1 MDAVTEADGEA
12 RLFALFEDLG
22 IESRTVEH
30 PAAYTVAEAQAVRGL
45 VPGAHTK
52 NLFLKDKKSALF
64 LVTALEDTPID
75 LKRLHETI
83 GAKGRLSFG
92 SADRLLE
99 TLGVTPGS
107 VTPLALLNDTAGAV
121 SFVLDER
128 LAMHDVINVHPLR
141 NTATT
146 TLAMADFLR
155 FLDRV
160 AHPPRVLALPE

>member
-1 MDAVTEADGEA
+1 MDAETTTAGEA
-12 RLFALFEDLG
+12 RLFALFRELG

-30 PAAYTVAEAQAVRGL
+30 PAAFTVAEAQTVRGL

-92 SADRLLE
+92 SAE
-99 TLGVTPGS
+99 
-107 VTPLALLNDTAGAV
+107 PLALLNDTAGAV

-128 LAMHDVINVHPLR
+128 LAAHEVINVHPLR

-146 TLAMADFLR
+146 TLAMSDFLR
-155 FLDRV
+155 FLDAV
-160 AHPPRVLALPE
+160 GHPPRVLALPG